1 MLRSIAAGL
10 VFAAAI
16 AHADMP
22 NMLANPGFEEIA
34 GDLPRS
40 WQAPNG
46 LDDAAVDAEVAH
58 GGERSARFDG
68 DGVARGARQTLTGLE
83 GRPFTVSAW
92 VRAEGMQLSGD
103 SHAFLYV
110 HVLYRDEPYSAA
122 THGYHRIEP
131 GTFDWHRV
139 RVRVDPNPAHQIE
152 KIYVTCTAR
161 LAGGTLWYDD
171 VELVESVLGSAAALM
186 GEHLQWLNEALAAT
200 GEQGADVA
208 GAQQVAAEAS
218 RLLEL
223 LRAEAAAGPVVDG
236 EQRLASISE
245 RVGSALAPLSAEARA
260 AFWQVASPTTDR
272 EIRAIYHGG
281 GLTLEQVN
289 SVLDRLHRIGANTMY
304 PSLGGWHMVTYPSQL
319 APTLPAWQGSDGRNI
334 LAQEARKR
342 GVRIIP
348 YLAFYHDITPGD
360 PMRDDLPSGF
370 LAQRHP
376 LDPKRDRLFPAP
388 SHPEVREYLV
398 KLAVEAMT
406 VIDPDGLGLDYIRY
420 PDGRAVCT
428 CERCREQVRERYGFD
443 VLDGDP
449 WADPERSAALQE
461 WRAEHITQTVRE
473 VAEAVHQAKPDAIVM
488 AHCFVDPDYARRQ
501 CGQNWAGFAQ
511 YLDLITTMNYGKNGS
526 DAGLVGKQAGAVGE
540 SCLFV
545 PAIGGMP
552 DQHAAAGPR
561 DWIERIAL
569 ARRYGQGVAIYA
581 WGYISPE
588 TEELLSNGPFREP
601 AQWPE

>member
-46 LDDAAVDAEVAH
+46 LDVVAVDAEVAH
-58 GGERSARFDG
+58 GGEHSVRFDG

-218 RLLEL
+218 RLLEV

-236 EQRLASISE
+236 EQRLANISE

-281 GLTLEQVN
+281 GLTLEQV
-289 SVLDRLHRIGANTMY
+289 T
-304 PSLGGWHMVTYPSQL
+304 
-319 APTLPAWQGSDGRNI
+319 
-334 LAQEARKR
+334 
-342 GVRIIP
+342 
-348 YLAFYHDITPGD
+348 
-360 PMRDDLPSGF
+360 
-370 LAQRHP
+370 
-376 LDPKRDRLFPAP
+376 
-388 SHPEVREYLV
+388 
-398 KLAVEAMT
+398 T
-406 VIDPDGLGLDYIRY
+406 V
-420 PDGRAVCT
+420 
-428 CERCREQVRERYGFD
+428 
-443 VLDGDP
+443 
-449 WADPERSAALQE
+449 
-461 WRAEHITQTVRE
+461 
-473 VAEAVHQAKPDAIVM
+473 
-488 AHCFVDPDYARRQ
+488 
-501 CGQNWAGFAQ
+501 AG
-511 YLDLITTMNYGKNGS
+511 
-526 DAGLVGKQAGAVGE
+526 
-540 SCLFV
+540 
-545 PAIGGMP
+545 
-552 DQHAAAGPR
+552 
-561 DWIERIAL
+561 
-569 ARRYGQGVAIYA
+569 
-581 WGYISPE
+581 
-588 TEELLSNGPFREP
+588 
-601 AQWPE
+601 